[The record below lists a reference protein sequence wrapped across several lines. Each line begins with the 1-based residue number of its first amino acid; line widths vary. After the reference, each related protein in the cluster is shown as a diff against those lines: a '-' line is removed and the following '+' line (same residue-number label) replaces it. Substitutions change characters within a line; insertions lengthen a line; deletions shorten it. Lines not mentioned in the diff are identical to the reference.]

1 MHRASAD
8 LEVLG
13 NCKWLMCA
21 AFPCFC
27 PCLPGLPLHPLAR
40 LALPCRLLATVP
52 EADLKQAQ
60 QVVDTIRSMD
70 EEASAAELQERAAS
84 LDKLL

>member
-1 MHRASAD
+1 LHLQLELFWSTATGFFVLHTCAHAHACLASSSA
-8 LEVLG
+8 
-13 NCKWLMCA
+13 
-21 AFPCFC
+21 
-27 PCLPGLPLHPLAR
+27 CLLPPPTR
-40 LALPCRLLATVP
+40 RLLATVP

>member
-1 MHRASAD
+1 
-8 LEVLG
+8 
-13 NCKWLMCA
+13 
-21 AFPCFC
+21 
-27 PCLPGLPLHPLAR
+27 
-40 LALPCRLLATVP
+40 VP